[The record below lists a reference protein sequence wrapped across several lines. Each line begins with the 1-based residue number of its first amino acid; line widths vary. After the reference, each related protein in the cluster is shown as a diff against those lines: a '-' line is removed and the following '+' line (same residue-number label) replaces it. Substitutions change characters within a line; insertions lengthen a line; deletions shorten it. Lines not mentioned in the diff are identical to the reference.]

1 MLTTELFKH
10 KHVQFEKKMQSKL
23 DQYCGIIVQSH
34 MVYCSV
40 CKAVDG
46 THFVRNLI
54 SNDLPHEDHNSV
66 MTDWP

>member
-1 MLTTELFKH
+1 MLITKLFKH

-23 DQYCGIIVQSH
+23 DQYCAIIVQPH
-34 MVYCSV
+34 MIYCSV
-40 CKAVDG
+40 CKAVDR

-54 SNDLPHEDHNSV
+54 SSDLAHEDHNSV